1 MIKNMKVHVEI
12 RFAKGVKKHTIEFLV
27 DTVTLHEVLNSM
39 SQTDWAKELFIL
51 KDGELSLVSGYLMV
65 LEKRMV
71 QHWETKDVVVHN
83 DQHLKFVQVVAGG

>member
-1 MIKNMKVHVEI
+1 MIKKLKVHIEI
-12 RFAKGVKKHTIEFLV
+12 RFAKGVKKHTIEFVV
-27 DTVTLHEVLNSM
+27 DNLTLYEVLESM
-39 SQTDWAKELFIL
+39 SKTEWGHDLFVL

-71 QHWETKDVVVHN
+71 QLWESKNVVLQD